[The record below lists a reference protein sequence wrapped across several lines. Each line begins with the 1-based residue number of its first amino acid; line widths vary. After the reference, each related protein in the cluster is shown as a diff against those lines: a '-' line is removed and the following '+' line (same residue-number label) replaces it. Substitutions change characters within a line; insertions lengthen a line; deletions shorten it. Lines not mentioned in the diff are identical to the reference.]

1 MKKLAI
7 FFVTIILISSCA
19 AVNPYT
25 QYYQQFTE
33 DYYPPSFEVETRTTS
48 RENYVDAIYQLL
60 TEGYEQI
67 GESSFNGAMFDTGL
81 AVSHAESIGAEIVLL
96 AQEFTDTNTYTSGVV
111 RVGFGGVPVTSTQ
124 RRFDQNATYFAKRQK
139 PLKFGVGWDVLS
151 SEDKSTNETNYGLK
165 VAYIVNNSPM
175 FKAGVIPGDIILEID
190 GRKLITSEDFYDNDN
205 KTTLKILRNQKLIE
219 VDVETLQQ

>member
-7 FFVTIILISSCA
+7 CFVTIILISSCA

-48 RENYVDAIYQLL
+48 AENFADAIIQLL
-60 TEGYEQI
+60 SEGYEQI
-67 GESSFNGAMFDTGL
+67 GESSFNGGMFDTTL
-81 AVSHAESIGAEIVLL
+81 AVSHAETIGAEIVLL
-96 AQEFTDTNTYTSGVV
+96 AQEFTDTNTYTSSVV
-111 RVGFGGVPVTSTQ
+111 SYGFGVAPVTSTQ

-151 SEDKSTNETNYGLK
+151 SEDKSKNETNYGLK
-165 VAYIVNNSPM
+165 VLYIVNNSPM
-175 FKAGVIPGDIILEID
+175 FKAGVIPGDIIVEMD
-190 GRKLITSEDFYDNDN
+190 GRRLITSDDFYDNDN
-205 KTTLKILRNQKLIE
+205 KTSLKILRNQKLIE
-219 VDVETLQQ
+219 VDVETSQ